1 MLLLSGIEILSMA
14 VNKEYRL
21 VDVVKMVMAIIV
33 IAIHTHPQLSSGSTL
48 VIQASELL
56 YSLAVPF
63 FFMASGFLLFK
74 KIDLPLDDDGN
85 QRIKR
90 YLLKIVK
97 LYLLWTAIYL
107 PLSVLGFV
115 NDGTSLLKS
124 ALIFIRNV
132 LFVGE
137 NYMSW
142 PLWYLLA
149 LIVAVL
155 IIWGLLKLRISRK
168 AILLLSI
175 ITAFIGVGLN
185 YCHENGTLQTLTDA
199 YFSIFVKTRN
209 GLFVGFMYVA
219 LGMICSY
226 GHKNA
231 LLVEII
237 CLILGVVGLAL
248 NFPLANAF
256 VVYAL
261 FSCVSR
267 IDGKVIRRESAQFC
281 RSLSTIVYLI
291 HMYFVAL
298 LVYVFDMQSGFPLFV
313 ITSVASV
320 ATGSVMLLKS
330 SKIVDVIFKG

>member
-1 MLLLSGIEILSMA
+1 MA
-14 VNKEYRL
+14 ESKEYKML
-21 VDVVKMVMAIIV
+21 DVMKLVMAIVV

-63 FFMASGFLLFK
+63 FFMASGFLLFG
-74 KIDLPLDDDGN
+74 KINLPLDDEGS

-115 NDGTSLLKS
+115 NDGTSFLKS
-124 ALIFIRNV
+124 AMIFIRNV

-155 IIWGLLKLRISRK
+155 IIWGLLKLRIPRK

-175 ITAFIGVGLN
+175 ITAFIGVGLD

-199 YFSIFVKTRN
+199 YFSIFAKTRN
-209 GLFVGFMYVA
+209 GLFVGFLYVA

-231 LLVEII
+231 LLIEII
-237 CLILGVVGLAL
+237 CLTLGVVGLAL

-267 IDGKVIRRESAQFC
+267 IEGKVIRRESAQFC

-320 ATGSVMLLKS
+320 ATGSVMLIKS